1 MGILDNMKQAKD
13 MYSNMKKAQQEIEK
27 IEIAGQSANGSVTV
41 SINGNHMIT
50 DIQIDESI
58 KNGNHQN
65 MEKLIIAAC
74 NDAMVKVEKEIKRKV
89 GSMMN
94 LPSGFKLPF

>member
-50 DIQIDESI
+50 LISLIYSES
-58 KNGNHQN
+58 
-65 MEKLIIAAC
+65 
-74 NDAMVKVEKEIKRKV
+74 
-89 GSMMN
+89 
-94 LPSGFKLPF
+94 

>member
-13 MYSNMKKAQQEIEK
+13 MYGNMKKAQQEIEK
-27 IEIAGQSANGSVTV
+27 IEITGQSANGSVTV

-50 DIQIDESI
+50 NIQIDESI
-58 KNGNHQN
+58 KNENHQN
-65 MEKLIIAAC
+65 MEKLIIVAC

>member
-27 IEIAGQSANGSVTV
+27 IEIAGQSANGSVIV

-50 DIQIDESI
+50 NIQIDESI

>member
-50 DIQIDESI
+50 NIQIDESI

>member
-27 IEIAGQSANGSVTV
+27 IEITGQSANGSVTV

>member
-13 MYSNMKKAQQEIEK
+13 MYSNMKKAQQEIDK
-27 IEIAGQSANGSVTV
+27 IEVTGQSGNGFVTV
-41 SINGNHMIT
+41 SVKGNHMIAN
-50 DIQIDESI
+50 IQIDESV

-74 NDAMVKVEKEIKRKV
+74 NDAMVKVEKEIKAKM
-89 GSMMN
+89 GSMIN

>member
-1 MGILDNMKQAKD
+1 MGILDNMKQAND
-13 MYSNMKKAQQEIEK
+13 MYSNMKIAQQEIEK

-74 NDAMVKVEKEIKRKV
+74 NDAMVKVEKEIKVKM
-89 GSMMN
+89 GDMMN
-94 LPSGFKLPF
+94 LPSGFNLPF

>member
-13 MYSNMKKAQQEIEK
+13 MYGNMKKAQQEIEK
-27 IEIAGQSANGSVTV
+27 IEITGQSANGSVTV

-50 DIQIDESI
+50 NIQIDESI

>member
-50 DIQIDESI
+50 NIQIDESI

-74 NDAMVKVEKEIKRKV
+74 NDAMVKAEKEIKRKM

-94 LPSGFKLPF
+94 IPSGFKLPF

>member
-13 MYSNMKKAQQEIEK
+13 MYINMKKAQQEIEK
-27 IEIAGQSANGSVTV
+27 IEVTGQSNDGFVTV
-41 SINGNHMIT
+41 SVKGNHMIT
-50 DIQIDESI
+50 NIQIDESV

-65 MEKLIIAAC
+65 IEKLIVAAC
-74 NDAMVKVEKEIKRKV
+74 NDAMVKVEKEIKVKM

>member
-1 MGILDNMKQAKD
+1 
-13 MYSNMKKAQQEIEK
+13 
-27 IEIAGQSANGSVTV
+27 
-41 SINGNHMIT
+41 MIT
-50 DIQIDESI
+50 NIQIDESI

-74 NDAMVKVEKEIKRKV
+74 NDAMVKVEKEIKRKM

-94 LPSGFKLPF
+94 IPSGFKLPF

>member
-13 MYSNMKKAQQEIEK
+13 MYGNMKKAQQEIEK
-27 IEIAGQSANGSVTV
+27 IEITGQSANGSITV

-50 DIQIDESI
+50 NIQIDESI
-58 KNGNHQN
+58 KNENHQN

>member
-27 IEIAGQSANGSVTV
+27 IKITGQSANGSVTV
-41 SINGNHMIT
+41 SINGNHMIAN
-50 DIQIDESI
+50 IQIDESI
-58 KNGNHQN
+58 KNENHQN
-65 MEKLIIAAC
+65 MEKLIIVAC

>member
-27 IEIAGQSANGSVTV
+27 IEITGQSANGSVTV
-41 SINGNHMIT
+41 SINGNHMIAN
-50 DIQIDESI
+50 IQIDESI

-74 NDAMVKVEKEIKRKV
+74 NDGMVKVEKEIKRKM
-89 GSMMN
+89 GGMMN

>member
-27 IEIAGQSANGSVTV
+27 IEITGQSANGSVTV
-41 SINGNHMIT
+41 SINGNHMIAN
-50 DIQIDESI
+50 IKIDESI
-58 KNGNHQN
+58 KNENHQN
-65 MEKLIIAAC
+65 MEKLIIVAC

>member
-27 IEIAGQSANGSVTV
+27 IEVTGQSNDGLVTV
-41 SINGNHMIT
+41 SVKGNHMIT
-50 DIQIDESI
+50 NIQIDASV
-58 KNGNHQN
+58 KNGNHEN

-74 NDAMVKVEKEIKRKV
+74 NDAMVKVEKEIKGKM

>member
-13 MYSNMKKAQQEIEK
+13 MYGNMKKAQQEIEK
-27 IEIAGQSANGSVTV
+27 IEITGQSANGSVTV

-50 DIQIDESI
+50 NIQIDKSI
-58 KNGNHQN
+58 KNENHQN
-65 MEKLIIAAC
+65 MEKLIIVAC

>member
-27 IEIAGQSANGSVTV
+27 IEITGQSANGSVTV
-41 SINGNHMIT
+41 SVNGNHMIAN
-50 DIQIDESI
+50 IQIDESI

-74 NDAMVKVEKEIKRKV
+74 NDATVKVEKEIKRKM
-89 GSMMN
+89 GNMMN

>member
-13 MYSNMKKAQQEIEK
+13 MYGNMKKAQQEIEK

-50 DIQIDESI
+50 NIQIDESI

>member
-27 IEIAGQSANGSVTV
+27 IEISGQSANGSVTV

>member
-27 IEIAGQSANGSVTV
+27 IEVSGESADGSVTV
-41 SINGNHMIT
+41 SVNGNHMIT
-50 DIQIDESI
+50 NIKLDESI

>member
-27 IEIAGQSANGSVTV
+27 IE
-41 SINGNHMIT
+41 
-50 DIQIDESI
+50 DESI

>member
-13 MYSNMKKAQQEIEK
+13 MYGNMKKAQQEIEK
-27 IEIAGQSANGSVTV
+27 IEITGQSANGSITV

-50 DIQIDESI
+50 NIQIDESI
-58 KNGNHQN
+58 KNENHQN
-65 MEKLIIAAC
+65 MEKLIIVAC